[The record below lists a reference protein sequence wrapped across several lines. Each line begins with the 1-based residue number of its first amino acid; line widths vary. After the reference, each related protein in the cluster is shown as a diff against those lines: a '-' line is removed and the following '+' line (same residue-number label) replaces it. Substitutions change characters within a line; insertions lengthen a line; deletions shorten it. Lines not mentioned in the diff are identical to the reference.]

1 MWKYIVKRILV
12 MIPTLFVVI
21 LIIFILVNITPGD
34 PARMM
39 LGNSATQEQV
49 DELNHK
55 LHMDEPV
62 MLRYIYYIRDALRLD
77 FGTSFRTG
85 QPAFA
90 ELLPKVPVT
99 FIIAFSTAFLSFAIG
114 VPLGIVAA
122 LKEHTL
128 VDSTLT
134 VITLVISAIPSFWL
148 ALILIIV
155 FSVKLGWLPSS
166 GLGSPLHYVLP
177 VLSLAVG
184 GVSSYVRIT
193 RSNMQEAM
201 RQDYI
206 KTARSKGASKARVV
220 VVHALRNA
228 LILVAHSAAMN
239 FVALMGGSMLTETI
253 FGLPGIGSTI
263 LQAVNNKDIPIIM
276 ASTIFV
282 TLILMIGML
291 LVDVLSAFLDPRI
304 KARYK

>member
-177 VLSLAVG
+177 VLSLAAG